1 LLSRYGIGCD
11 EKHSILDVVEY
22 LGGQPI
28 LMDGKA
34 GNRMDGELKTDKTK
48 ALGWSAKHKLQ
59 DYINEKL
66 SAVSE

>member
-1 LLSRYGIGCD
+1 M
-11 EKHSILDVVEY
+11 EY

-34 GNRMDGELKTDKTK
+34 GNRMDGVLKTDKMK

-59 DYINEKL
+59 NYINEKL
-66 SAVSE
+66 SVVSE